1 MRSRLIY
8 DADFV
13 SAPALSK
20 TFEGKVVL
28 VNVELST
35 DNGLSPAGAK
45 ITMTFGK
52 NVYRAEADADGK
64 AEIPE
69 VAKVLA
75 YDVNVSLPAYE
86 EIDTKA
92 KLTGDIVS
100 LGYKLSEIRENP
112 VYLGPYQRP
121 TIPG

>member
-1 MRSRLIY
+1 MT
-8 DADFV
+8 
-13 SAPALSK
+13 SK
-20 TFEGKVVL
+20 GKVVL

-69 VAKVLA
+69 VAKVLVDA
-75 YDVNVSLPAYE
+75 DPVGGVGEVSLDHPRAGHAG
-86 EIDTKA
+86 T
-92 KLTGDIVS
+92 
-100 LGYKLSEIRENP
+100 
-112 VYLGPYQRP
+112 
-121 TIPG
+121 